1 MKRRDLLKLIIG
13 VVVGRLLP
21 LTKSVEQTLLWTY
34 DPPIELK
41 AGVTYILNSSGIC
54 AC

>member
-13 VVVGRLLP
+13 IVVGRSLP
-21 LTKSVEQTLLWTY
+21 LTKSIEQIHWTY